1 MGSDQSGPTPLK
13 LVAGGGE
20 EAPGELSRFA
30 EQAREGS
37 GEAAD
42 HLWTLVRPRLT
53 RVALALGVATQDVPD
68 LVQDTLLAAHRALFS
83 FDSQRGS
90 FEGWVMTIL
99 TRRARNFFRGRSRRV
114 RFLGVL
120 RRLHTGRSEESRATE
135 VAEARLTIAR
145 LLTCLTETQRQVVA
159 LYEIGELSSDEAG
172 AVLGMTPAG
181 IRSIARDARQ
191 RLSEAAGRI
200 SDSKEGP
207 R

>member
-20 EAPGELSRFA
+20 AQGVGFA
-30 EQAREGS
+30 EQARGRI

-53 RVALALGVATQDVPD
+53 QWPWPLAWPRRMSRTWSK
-68 LVQDTLLAAHRALFS
+68 DTLLAAHRALFS

-120 RRLHTGRSEESRATE
+120 RRLHTGRSRGVPGPPRSPRRA
-135 VAEARLTIAR
+135 
-145 LLTCLTETQRQVVA
+145 
-159 LYEIGELSSDEAG
+159 
-172 AVLGMTPAG
+172 
-181 IRSIARDARQ
+181 
-191 RLSEAAGRI
+191 
-200 SDSKEGP
+200 
-207 R
+207 